1 MKRVFLIAGVLAVV
15 SVIALLA
22 ALASWSG
29 SVSSDDGNRAAA
41 GDHAEK
47 GAAYLKRHLY
57 SAAIREFEAAS
68 KRSPGALDPW
78 LGLAA
83 AYIRLGDGQRAL
95 DGAAKA
101 VNIARDS
108 AGVQLVFGRANWLLR
123 NFDDA
128 EKAGLKARELER
140 SNLQAAELLLNV
152 YAERKEESK
161 FEDLLE
167 SILEPSPPIQDIAI
181 QYAIRRSQFRRAYD
195 LQARYQ
201 RRKLQGDVLR
211 AELALQRSP
220 DEQATYPALI
230 RNLVALG
237 RARDAI
243 AVGRDYKGR
252 TPVDLELGKAHWLAG
267 NRNEAIRA
275 FERASAGAHN
285 KLAAEAALFAI
296 TAETSHWREAFRA
309 ELLVKD
315 YFVLAMLDEALPKA
329 SPLEKTFIYRYAGL
343 FETELF
349 SESAKQA
356 MEVLNSDPV
365 QFDALMSLGTAYLRL
380 GRVDDAV
387 RYVSLGGEKFPDRA
401 EVWARLG
408 QLALAKGDVAGAQPN
423 LEKAVRLAPG
433 NASYL
438 YNYGWLLDQ
447 LGRDDEAIPYY
458 ERAIAASSLSF
469 EAMNNL
475 ALIEAD
481 AGRPDRALTLL
492 DRAAASNPE
501 NDAAFMNRGSYHA
514 SRRAWTEALA
524 DYARASE
531 LNPGNGYARVEAAR
545 THMELGRVGLAVED
559 LNQALEANPHL
570 AEAYHLLASAYKK
583 QGREDESAAA
593 LEEAKR
599 IEGPKGVNPVAP
611 TK

>member
-1 MKRVFLIAGVLAVV
+1 MKRFFLIAGVLGAVSFIV
-15 SVIALLA
+15 LVV
-22 ALASWSG
+22 ALASWSS

-41 GDHAEK
+41 SDHAEK

-83 AYIRLGDGQRAL
+83 VYIRLGDGQRAL
-95 DGAAKA
+95 EGAAKA

-108 AGVQLVFGRANWLLR
+108 AGVQLVFGRANWLVR

-167 SILEPSPPIQDIAI
+167 SIQEPSRPIQDLAI

-195 LQARYQ
+195 LQTRYQ
-201 RRKLQGDVLR
+201 RRKLEGDVLR
-211 AELALQRSP
+211 AQLALQRSP
-220 DEQATYPALI
+220 DQQDLYPALI

-237 RARDAI
+237 RARDAV
-243 AVGRDYKGR
+243 AAGRNYKGR

-267 NRNEAIRA
+267 NRSEAIRA
-275 FERASAGAHN
+275 FERASAGVHH
-285 KLAAEAALFAI
+285 KLPAEAALFAI
-296 TAETSHWREAFRA
+296 TGEANHWREAFRA

-315 YFVLAMLDEALPKA
+315 YFVLGLLEEALPKA
-329 SPLEKTFIYRYAGL
+329 GPLEKTFIYRYAGL

-349 SESAKQA
+349 SESARHA
-356 MEVLNSDPV
+356 LEVLNSDSV

-380 GRVDDAV
+380 GRADDAV
-387 RYVSLGGEKFPDRA
+387 RYVSLAGEKFPEHA

-408 QLALAKGDVAGAQPN
+408 QLELAKGDVAGAQPG

-447 LGRDDEAIPYY
+447 LDQDAEATPYY

-475 ALIEAD
+475 ALIEAA
-481 AGRPDRALTLL
+481 AGRPDRALALL

-524 DYARASE
+524 DFSRAAE
-531 LNPGNGYARVEAAR
+531 LNPANGYARVEAAR
-545 THMELGRVGLAVED
+545 THMELGRVALAVED
-559 LNQALEANPHL
+559 LNQALDSNPHL
-570 AEAYHLLASAYKK
+570 AEAYRLLASAYKK
-583 QGREDESAAA
+583 EGRENESAAA

-599 IEGPKGVNPVAP
+599 IEGPKNAP
-611 TK
+611 APAK